1 MNSTSFSLSE
11 YGSKAFP
18 PPIPH
23 RLESLRGPG
32 DSNVVVRGFLLH
44 GPHLG
49 TSPSTMT
56 QNLLPLLQA
65 GVTCFVCMQQE
76 LPSVMTA
83 QATQTRSTYGSNN
96 VVTARPYIRE
106 AQALIDAPGSS
117 LPNSGSPLSF
127 VHCPIPPTG
136 PGILD
141 DESAAKLCTDL
152 IAYMR
157 AGELLY
163 LHCSDGNGRSGTIAC
178 LLAGIA
184 FNIGP
189 VEAMSL
195 MQKSRNDRGGSQ
207 GPCPETHEQRMQ
219 VHRLL
224 SDAGFRSRVNA
235 ASPKKPETQRNESN
249 AALHS
254 VLLKIRGIVAK
265 KGIASLVYL
274 RRYAIKLGHAAIVES
289 GGQAPPPPSPI
300 DTGAGVFLPRR
311 AFDKFCA
318 DSQWFLTPDE
328 STALFSSAVSI
339 SNSNHHHR
347 DMVEVAPF
355 FKLVR
360 GPLSARRAASVHAA
374 FARLGGDL
382 LGSVNVDAIAKAF
395 SATLHPDVKAN
406 RRTSAEV
413 TSEFLDT
420 FGMQVRTEVKG
431 SGVGARALGLP
442 TTRSVSAQEFEDYYA
457 DLSGAITD
465 DSYFDLVVFGC
476 FPTAA
481 NHLLS
486 AASQSHNKAY
496 PHITASVGAA
506 SQADKRE
513 SIFLVAPPEKQFGGT
528 LTFNGESRHS
538 GRMRIQNAGTNQVAE
553 SGTLTATRPNT
564 LGTISGGGGG
574 GFSSGLR
581 QVTDSGYSYVDRVTI
596 ESSLKALHA
605 RLVRVGPFA
614 MSYLGAMFRRHDN
627 DRDGLIDLF
636 EFRAALKDT
645 VIACASPNTG
655 GGASSASVEHPL
667 TVSDADSDAVFASAI
682 QAFAPETANSQRP
695 VIPLEKFHQC
705 LRGPLSKSRRAAV
718 LSLFTQLDRDASG
731 CIPIGHLMQSF
742 RAEGH
747 PAVHAG
753 KATVPS
759 IYRQFQDSFG
769 EAFKYEDSAGAA
781 GARFDPGAAGEAYKG
796 YGDGTVRLPFFESWN
811 EGISSLVGGGPSTN
825 GEPFPSDTGSDNDFN
840 LVAFSVWQ
848 AARASS
854 NALSGGSNGPA
865 FDARAMLQ
873 KSDDTESGILSSM
886 QKLGSASRAG
896 GQANVSSTAF
906 EIGAGPGT
914 RVGIARQ
921 QHVAAQQQQLSGVAG
936 SSLVIPPS
944 ARGGMAAAQPPQP
957 PPSPSPAPYAAQ
969 AAQMIANRS
978 TPNNSRFFS
987 DELGVVTGGSGTNVG
1002 MRGGSRQSTTAS
1014 QSSSSSA
1021 MMDPELD
1028 SAIRMGRS
1036 ILQRR
1041 GFRGGFQLLR
1051 SIELA
1056 SGAVNGG
1063 KQQQQQQQ
1071 APLGSAYLPIP
1082 QKMMVGIIRDSGLG
1096 LSNQQL
1102 DTVASRFSTP
1112 KAFLDALFPQ
1122 LSPTRMDIVRRAF
1135 DAVCKQAS
1143 AQNAIIDGSPAL
1155 SVLQLS
1161 YLSARHPEV
1170 KSGKRSEED
1179 VLREFLAT
1187 FSGPT
1192 IVDGEGDNAIVTFDG
1207 FCTYY
1212 TIVSFFVIEDATF
1225 TTQLFDTW
1233 SLFSMPS
1240 TEGAAGLAYNLYGSG
1255 YDGLE
1260 GTGRRHSPKKEAE
1273 QRSSVS
1279 DALGQGPGYSRAMHL
1294 RGPGQDHP
1302 PSSAYQGGFG
1312 VENKRDFS
1320 AKRPGWGIERF

>member
-1 MNSTSFSLSE
+1 MSTSFSLSE

-49 TSPSTMT
+49 TSPSTMN

-83 QATQTRSTYGSNN
+83 QATQTRSTYGNNN

-141 DESAAKLCTDL
+141 DASATKLCADL

-163 LHCSDGNGRSGTIAC
+163 LHCGDGNGRSGTIAC
-178 LLAGIA
+178 LLAGIV

-189 VEAMSL
+189 VEAMAL

-224 SDAGFRSRVNA
+224 SDVGFRARVSA
-235 ASPKKPETQRNESN
+235 ATPKRPETQRNESS
-249 AALHS
+249 AALNS
-254 VLLKIRGIVAK
+254 VLLKIRGILAK

-289 GGQAPPPPSPI
+289 GGHAPPPPSPI
-300 DTGAGVFLPRR
+300 DTGAGVYLPRR

-328 STALFSSAVSI
+328 SAALFSAAVASST
-339 SNSNHHHR
+339 SNNR

-355 FKLVR
+355 FKLIR
-360 GPLSARRAASVHAA
+360 GPLSARRAATVHAA

-382 LGSVNVDAIAKAF
+382 VGSVNVDAIAKAF
-395 SATLHPDVKAN
+395 SAALHPDVKAN
-406 RRTSAEV
+406 KRTAAEV

-442 TTRSVSAQEFEDYYA
+442 THRSVSAQEFEDYYA
-457 DLSGAITD
+457 DLSGAILD

-486 AASQSHNKAY
+486 AASQAHNKAN

-513 SIFLVAPPEKQFGGT
+513 SIFAIAPPEKPFGGT

-538 GRMRIQNAGTNQVAE
+538 GRMRIQNANTNQVAE
-553 SGTLTATRPNT
+553 SGALSATRPNT
-564 LGTISGGGGG
+564 QGGGVGG
-574 GFSSGLR
+574 GFNSGSGMR
-581 QVTDSGYSYVDRVTI
+581 QMTDSGYSYVDRVTI
-596 ESSLKALHA
+596 DSSLKALHA

-645 VIACASPNTG
+645 VMTCASPHTG
-655 GGASSASVEHPL
+655 GGAASASVEHPL
-667 TVSDADSDAVFASAI
+667 TISDTDSDAVFAAAI
-682 QAFAPETANSQRP
+682 QTFSPETANSQRP

-705 LRGPLSKSRRAAV
+705 LRGPLSRSRRAAV
-718 LSLFTQLDRDASG
+718 LSLFTQLDKDASG

-747 PAVHAG
+747 PVVHAG
-753 KATVPS
+753 KATVTS

-781 GARFDPGAAGEAYKG
+781 GARFDPGAAGEAYRG
-796 YGDGTVRLPFFESWN
+796 YGDGMVRLPFFESWN
-811 EGISSLVGGGPSTN
+811 EGIASLVGGGPSTN
-825 GEPFPSDTGSDNDFN
+825 GEPYPSDSGSDNDFN
-840 LVAFSVWQ
+840 LVSFSVWQ

-921 QHVAAQQQQLSGVAG
+921 QHVAAQQQQNQLGGVAG
-936 SSLVIPPS
+936 SSLVIPPTN
-944 ARGGMAAAQPPQP
+944 RGGMAAAQPPQP
-957 PPSPSPAPYAAQ
+957 PPSPSPATYAAQ
-969 AAQMIANRS
+969 AARMIANRS

-1002 MRGGSRQSTTAS
+1002 VRGGSRQLSDASASSS
-1014 QSSSSSA
+1014 QSM

-1028 SAIRMGRS
+1028 SAIKMGRS

-1063 KQQQQQQQ
+1063 QQQQQQQ
-1071 APLGSAYLPIP
+1071 APLGSALLPIP
-1082 QKMMVGIIRDSGLG
+1082 QKMMMGIIRDSGLG
-1096 LSNQQL
+1096 LSNHQL
-1102 DTVASRFSTP
+1102 EIVASRFSAP

-1135 DAVCKQAS
+1135 DAVSKQAS
-1143 AQNAIIDGSPAL
+1143 AQNAIINGSPAL

-1192 IVDGEGDNAIVTFDG
+1192 IVDGEGDNAFVTFDG

-1255 YDGLE
+1255 YEGFE
-1260 GTGRRHSPKKEAE
+1260 GTGKRHSPKKEAE

-1279 DALGQGPGYSRAMHL
+1279 EALGQGPGYSRAMHL

-1302 PSSAYQGGFG
+1302 PPSAYQGGYG
-1312 VENKRDFS
+1312 IENKRDFS
-1320 AKRPGWGIERF
+1320 AARPGWGIERF